1 MTTNLKQVK
10 HTDFVRKSNR
20 EALLRVNN
28 IKKWF
33 PYNDGIIVK
42 NKKHIKAVDGIS
54 FTLHKGETLGI
65 VGESGS
71 GKSTLGRSLI
81 RLIDPT
87 SGEVFFKDTDI
98 LSLKGE
104 KLRDM
109 RKQVQMVFQ
118 DPYATLNPRMRI
130 GNILAEPLKIHGLVK
145 TKSKRIERVDELLE
159 LVGVNPDFKD
169 RYPHELS
176 GGQRQRISIARALA
190 VSPELIVFDEAV
202 SALDVS
208 IQAQVLNL
216 IRRLQKEL
224 DLTYIFISHD
234 LSVVKHISSHIG
246 VMYLGKIVEYGNKKD
261 IFERPN
267 HPYTKSLLSAVPTTG
282 KQSKRERIILKGEIP
297 SPADIP
303 NGCRFRTRC
312 YMAQEICSREEPV
325 LVEMSSSHQSACL
338 FAKKEF

>member
-1 MTTNLKQVK
+1 LRKVYAKRRIQRYWILKIEGLNAGNTQRNGINMTTTNLKQNK
-10 HTDFVRKSNR
+10 HPNDIQQDSQDT
-20 EALLRVNN
+20 LLRVND

-33 PYNDGIIVK
+33 PYNDGIIIK

-54 FTLHKGETLGI
+54 FTLNKGQTLGI

-87 SGEVFFKDTDI
+87 SGEVYFNDTNI
-98 LSLKGE
+98 LSLKKE
-104 KLRDM
+104 QLRNM

-130 GNILAEPLKIHGLVK
+130 GAILSEPLKLHKLVK
-145 TKSKRIERVDELLE
+145 GKSKRAERVGELLE
-159 LVGVNPDFKD
+159 LVGVNAEFKD

-216 IRRLQKEL
+216 IQRLQKEL
-224 DLTYIFISHD
+224 NLTYIFISHD
-234 LSVVKHISSHIG
+234 LSVVKQISSHIG
-246 VMYLGKIVEYGNKKD
+246 VMYLGKIVEYGSKED
-261 IFERPN
+261 IFEDPQ
-267 HPYTKSLLSAVPTTG
+267 HPYTKS
-282 KQSKRERIILKGEIP
+282 
-297 SPADIP
+297 
-303 NGCRFRTRC
+303 
-312 YMAQEICSREEPV
+312 
-325 LVEMSSSHQSACL
+325 
-338 FAKKEF
+338 